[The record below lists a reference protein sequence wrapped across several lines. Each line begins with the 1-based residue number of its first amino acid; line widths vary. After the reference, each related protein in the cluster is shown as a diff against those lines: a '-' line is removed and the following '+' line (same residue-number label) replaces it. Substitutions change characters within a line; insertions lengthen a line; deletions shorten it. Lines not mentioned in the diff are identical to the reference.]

1 MCFYFLSPQSFP
13 RSTGK
18 TQRGCAL
25 NLSSLCTLLLSLF
38 HSVSVL
44 LSLTCGQGMSKPLV
58 FPNVLYRFYLF
69 IVSASCQ
76 TQVVCMDLWYPLA
89 PHAQCLHK
97 NHQRLPNQRQWTKR
111 SSSSALGSIPEKKKK
126 RSFLLDSN
134 GFHLT
139 CGFVMKFVLAIL
151 D

>member
-1 MCFYFLSPQSFP
+1 MCFSFLSPPSFP

-44 LSLTCGQGMSKPLV
+44 LSLTCGQGVSKPLV
-58 FPNVLYRFYLF
+58 FPSVSSQSYLF
-69 IVSASCQ
+69 MVSASCQ
-76 TQVVCMDLWYPLA
+76 TQVVCMELWYPLA

-97 NHQRLPNQRQWTKR
+97 NHQRLPNQRQKFFLCTWVN
-111 SSSSALGSIPEKKKK
+111 SLKKKK
-126 RSFLLDSN
+126 NSSFLLDSD
-134 GFHLT
+134 GLHLT
-139 CGFVMKFVLAIL
+139 CGLVMKFVLAIW